1 MHFFLISNGLF
12 LKYTILSY
20 FLFFIFLSVNPY
32 NRFKFPLSLK
42 PLKLK
47 KKTNILTF
55 MRHKALAHFT
65 GIFIMYSTCRHNI
78 P

>member
-42 PLKLK
+42 PLK
-47 KKTNILTF
+47 TNILTF

-65 GIFIMYSTCRHNI
+65 GIFITFLIH
-78 P
+78 